1 MRHTALAVVRACA
14 AELVE
19 ADVLAGDRLDDVGTG
34 DEHVRGL
41 VDHHGEVGDG
51 GGVDRAA
58 GARAHDQRDLRDD
71 AGGQDVAAEDLAV
84 EAEGDHALLDA
95 RAARVVDAD
104 HRHAGLHR
112 EVHDLDDLLAEDLAE
127 AAAEDGEVLG
137 EHADRAAVDRA
148 VAGDDAVAVGAVVG
162 QVEVVGA
169 VPRERVDLD
178 EGALVEQH
186 VDPLARGRLA
196 AGVLLLDRLLA
207 GRVRGRLA
215 ARLEVGDLARGGLRV
230 VGRRLVG
237 ELWSC
242 GHRTSPLASRRRP
255 VRPSASRYLSHVDHA
270 ISGDPGS
277 PSGRETEL
285 TTRTRTWDDTALQRA
300 LDARRP
306 RRLGARR
313 RDALDRLDQ
322 RRRGRAGAR
331 GLPGGLHRR
340 RRRAVRRPRPA
351 RPRLGVAERR
361 RAGDVGRPAPAR
373 PEPDVGLAPAA
384 RRRRRGRRAGAP
396 GDARR
401 RSSGPTTSSS
411 TARPTTAA
419 PGRASSAG
427 SSSNASPRPTPSW
440 WASG

>member
-1 MRHTALAVVRACA
+1 MRLVLVGEHRVRHTALAVVRARA

-71 AGGQDVAAEDLAV
+71 AGGQDVAPEDLAV
-84 EAEGDHALLDA
+84 EPEGDHALLDA

-137 EHADRAAVDRA
+137 EHAHRAAVDRA
-148 VAGDDAVAVGAVVG
+148 VAGDDAVAVGPVVG

-169 VPRERVDLD
+169 VPRERVELD

-196 AGVLLLDRLLA
+196 AGVLLVDRLLA

-215 ARLEVGDLARGGLRV
+215 ARLEVRDLARGGLRV

-237 ELWSC
+237 ELWRC

-285 TTRTRTWDDTALQRA
+285 TTRTRTWDDDGPPAR
-300 LDARRP
+300 ARRAP
-306 RRLGARR
+306 ATT
-313 RDALDRLDQ
+313 
-322 RRRGRAGAR
+322 AGD
-331 GLPGGLHRR
+331 PSPCC
-340 RRRAVRRPRPA
+340 PRPA
-351 RPRLGVAERR
+351 RPTPTRPSR
-361 RAGDVGRPAPAR
+361 RARAC
-373 PEPDVGLAPAA
+373 PEGFTVVADEQSSG
-384 RRRRRGRRAGAP
+384 RGRLDRAWE
-396 GDARR
+396 
-401 RSSGPTTSSS
+401 
-411 TARPTTAA
+411 
-419 PGRASSAG
+419 
-427 SSSNASPRPTPSW
+427 SP
-440 WASG
+440 